1 MTTITLPWRLT
12 LLGAAGLIGAG
23 VSGVADAGCVNPA
36 GTGGCYNTI
45 GAAVAAAGAGETI
58 TVAPGVYH
66 EDVTIPSAL
75 SLVGSGSQRTVI
87 DASGLANGIHVDGL
101 ENPGL
106 SHVNVTGLAVKNA
119 NFQGILV
126 TNASFVNITDT
137 LITGNN
143 THLQLGAPPT
153 CPGLENFFGGI
164 FVAGEGFDCG
174 EGIHLSGV
182 THSTV
187 ANNDVEGNAGG
198 ILLSDDTGA
207 THDNLLSGNIVKD
220 NPYDCG
226 LTLASHHFDTQT
238 LDPDYGVYHNT
249 LTGNTSSGNGIK
261 TGEGAGVGLFAGP
274 PGAQTY
280 GNVVVDNILV
290 HNGLPGVAMHS
301 HVFNQN
307 LNGNSIVG
315 NRIADDGPDGDPGTV
330 VPAGIAIFSDDT
342 GGAAP
347 IMDTVIAQNVFG
359 NEGIDVAVKTPGSV
373 DAHLNSFLDAVGVS
387 NLGSGPVYATEN
399 WWGCAG
405 GPGSPGCA
413 AVAGTNVRTA
423 PWLERP
429 SMPML
434 AAH

>member
-1 MTTITLPWRLT
+1 MRRNHHDDDHVVPE
-12 LLGAAGLIGAG
+12 AH
-23 VSGVADAGCVNPA
+23 VA
-36 GTGGCYNTI
+36 
-45 GAAVAAAGAGETI
+45 
-58 TVAPGVYH
+58 
-66 EDVTIPSAL
+66 
-75 SLVGSGSQRTVI
+75 R
-87 DASGLANGIHVDGL
+87 
-101 ENPGL
+101 
-106 SHVNVTGLAVKNA
+106 
-119 NFQGILV
+119 
-126 TNASFVNITDT
+126 
-137 LITGNN
+137 
-143 THLQLGAPPT
+143 
-153 CPGLENFFGGI
+153 
-164 FVAGEGFDCG
+164 
-174 EGIHLSGV
+174 
-182 THSTV
+182 
-187 ANNDVEGNAGG
+187 
-198 ILLSDDTGA
+198 
-207 THDNLLSGNIVKD
+207 NIVKD

-238 LDPDYGVYHNT
+238 LDPAYGVYHNT
-249 LTGNTSSGNGIK
+249 VTGNTSSGNGTK

-315 NRIADDGPDGDPGTV
+315 NRIADDGPDGDPGTI

-359 NEGIDVAVKTPGSV
+359 QEGIDVAVKTPGSV

-399 WWGCAG
+399 WWGCSR

-413 AVAGTNVRTA
+413 TVAGTNVRTD

-434 AAH
+434 ATH